1 MKKIIK
7 LLDVIYQTVLWG
19 TLILS
24 IVEDELIYTIIIML
38 MIIYEVIK
46 KRGRVL

>member
-1 MKKIIK
+1 MKQIIK
-7 LLDVIYQTVLWG
+7 LLDVIYQAMLWG

-38 MIIYEVIK
+38 MIIYEEIK

>member
-1 MKKIIK
+1 MKQIIK
-7 LLDVIYQTVLWG
+7 LLDVIYQAMLWG

-24 IVEDELIYTIIIML
+24 IVEDELIYTIISML
-38 MIIYEVIK
+38 MIIYEEIK